1 MDSNGGARVVS
12 CNVGT
17 PVVVR
22 ANGQDVLTAIYKR
35 PVSGRVHAGRLNL
48 SGDRQADLTVHGG
61 LMKAVYAYPSEHYE
75 WWRSELPDTELPW
88 GMFGENLTTE
98 GLLESE
104 VAIGQ
109 QLRVGTAVF
118 QVTQPRMPCSKL
130 ALKFGRLDMPK
141 RFWASRRSGFY
152 LSVVEEG
159 DLEAGDSVEL
169 VGEPAPRITVREAVE
184 LYRNP
189 KPSREALERALA
201 SPLAPGWKEELRE
214 RLALAGSA

>member
-1 MDSNGGARVVS
+1 MNSSGRARVVS

-22 ANGQDVLTAIYKR
+22 ANGQDVVTAIYKR
-35 PVSGRVHAGRLNL
+35 PVSGPIHAVWLSL

-61 LMKAVYAYPSEHYE
+61 LLKAVYAYPSEHYP
-75 WWRSELPDTELPW
+75 WWREQLPEMDMPW

-98 GLLESE
+98 GLLETE

-109 QLRVGTAVF
+109 RLRVGTAVF

-130 ALKFGRLDMPK
+130 ALKFGRMDMPK
-141 RFWASRRSGFY
+141 RFWASWRSGFY

-169 VGEPAPRITVREAVE
+169 VGEPSPAITVREVVE
-184 LYRNP
+184 LYR
-189 KPSREALERALA
+189 KPRPEREAIERALA
-201 SPLAPGWKEELRE
+201 APLAPGWKEELRE
-214 RLALAGSA
+214 RLVLAGDG